1 MTGPV
6 FVVGPM
12 RSGTTLLRLALD
24 AHPDLAI
31 PEETSFML
39 GGAAVLRIPGWRYGD
54 VWFERIGLTRD
65 DLVARVRSFYD
76 GLFSEYAARQGATRW
91 GEKTPGHVFHMEL
104 LAEVFPDARFV
115 GIVRHPAAVVSSMVT
130 TWHREPPTAAS
141 YWYRAATETVRAG
154 RALGDD
160 RFLLV
165 RYEDLVVDPGA
176 VLRDVCRFAGL
187 AWDPAVLQHG
197 EVHRQRGGPALTD
210 GGTDPQ
216 RAVDPA
222 AISSWTD
229 RLDPVARS
237 VVERETGPLARWLG
251 YDVSRPEPEPL
262 EADGTRCWSLSASA
276 LDQRAGRPGAPG
288 FERQT
293 EDPLDLDADQRSLAE
308 RAARAERDL
317 AIIRRRRAVRLVDAI
332 RRAQRE
338 GAAGTLRR
346 TLFPGRSAQR

>member
-31 PEETSFML
+31 PEETAFML
-39 GGAAVLRIPGWRYGD
+39 GGSAVLRIPGWRYGD

-65 DLVARVRSFYD
+65 DLVSRLRSFYD
-76 GLFSEYAARQGATRW
+76 GLFSEHAARQGASRW
-91 GEKTPGHVFHMEL
+91 GEKTPGHLFHMEL

-130 TWHREPPTAAS
+130 TWHREPPMAAS
-141 YWYRAATETVRAG
+141 YWHRAATETVRAG
-154 RALGDD
+154 RVLGDD

-165 RYEDLVVDPGA
+165 RYEDLVVEPEA
-176 VLRDVCRFAGL
+176 VLRDVCGFVAL
-187 AWDPAVLQHG
+187 PWDPAVLQHG

-222 AISSWTD
+222 PVSSWTD
-229 RLDPVARS
+229 RLDVETRS
-237 VVERETGPLARWLG
+237 VVERETGALARWLG
-251 YDVSRPEPEPL
+251 YDVTRPDPEPL
-262 EADGTRCWSLSASA
+262 EHDGTRCWSLSAST
-276 LDQRAGRPGAPG
+276 LDQRAARPGAPP
-288 FERQT
+288 FDRQT
-293 EDPLDLDADQRSLAE
+293 EDPLDLDADVHSLAE

-317 AIIRRRRAVRLVDAI
+317 AIIRRRRAVRVVDAF
-332 RRAQRE
+332 RRAQRD
-338 GAAGTLRR
+338 GVKATLRR
-346 TLFPGRSAQR
+346 TVLAGRSAQE